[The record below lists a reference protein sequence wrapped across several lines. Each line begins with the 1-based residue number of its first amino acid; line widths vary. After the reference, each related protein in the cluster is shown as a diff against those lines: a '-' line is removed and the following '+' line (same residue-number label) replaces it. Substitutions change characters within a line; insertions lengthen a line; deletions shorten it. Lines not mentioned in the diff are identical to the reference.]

1 MSFHYNGAHS
11 YVFVNSTGI
20 YKCKAKDSEIAAIS
34 LCLGHVSKDWSVDNM
49 KKTELNGYVYDFS
62 VDYNDTAVDS
72 ILAIHKYLMKKRI

>member
-1 MSFHYNGAHS
+1 M
-11 YVFVNSTGI
+11 FVNSTGI

-62 VDYNDTAVDS
+62 VDYNGTWLYIRHSQVFNEEKGFS
-72 ILAIHKYLMKKRI
+72 VKCLGF